1 MSSYSNIWWAKGSI
15 LLKKYYNYFDPK
27 VKEFGTS
34 ELIKA
39 DIDGKYNDALKRLER
54 DDKFYNIKLSSIDTE
69 RKSSLDYLESLHKK
83 TKRMKKKADN
93 KWLYRT

>member
-39 DIDGKYNDALKRLER
+39 DIDGKHNDA
-54 DDKFYNIKLSSIDTE
+54 
-69 RKSSLDYLESLHKK
+69 H
-83 TKRMKKKADN
+83 
-93 KWLYRT
+93 

>member
-1 MSSYSNIWWAKGSI
+1 MMQILAKIAEITLIIVKLFQYLRAKGSI

-39 DIDGKYNDALKRLER
+39 DIDGKHNDA
-54 DDKFYNIKLSSIDTE
+54 
-69 RKSSLDYLESLHKK
+69 H
-83 TKRMKKKADN
+83 
-93 KWLYRT
+93 